1 LCKPIEKR
9 ETKLVIRSD
18 TKFVPMLYHP
28 EDVAGERRLACKS
41 YRCVTISLDTCP
53 NEDIEAN
60 PDKCRFTEGGAYQGV
75 QRFWVQHWVQVNG
88 GRMADVSS
96 QGDARQ

>member
-18 TKFVPMLYHP
+18 TKFVPMLHHP
-28 EDVAGERRLACKS
+28 KGVAGERRLACKS

-53 NEDIEAN
+53 
-60 PDKCRFTEGGAYQGV
+60 
-75 QRFWVQHWVQVNG
+75 
-88 GRMADVSS
+88 
-96 QGDARQ
+96 

>member
-1 LCKPIEKR
+1 MCKPIEKR

-53 NEDIEAN
+53 
-60 PDKCRFTEGGAYQGV
+60 
-75 QRFWVQHWVQVNG
+75 
-88 GRMADVSS
+88 
-96 QGDARQ
+96 

>member
-1 LCKPIEKR
+1 MCKPIEKR

-18 TKFVPMLYHP
+18 TKFVPMLHHLKG
-28 EDVAGERRLACKS
+28 VAGERRLACES

-60 PDKCRFTEGGAYQGV
+60 PDKLIGKWRLSGRTALGTSK
-75 QRFWVQHWVQVNG
+75 RRKNG
-88 GRMADVSS
+88 GR
-96 QGDARQ
+96 